1 MATAYSASAIPIV
14 VYQEDFQTDFTGG
27 ALSGQNGWSGGSQQI
42 HTGNGVSHGN
52 GVNDPTKHTS
62 LYTIPSDA
70 LSVSIESAMRMRG
83 YNGPQFGNLMG
94 PVDSSGDA
102 LFQFGSDDNTNN
114 FLVLDENGF
123 EVVRTNLTDGN
134 ALISYEHFL
143 FDVLFTVDFTGA
155 SPLGSFA
162 VRKDGQSSFSTVAS
176 GINLG
181 LTAEDPSSLTGLFLK
196 SQTGSDW
203 VDDLMVSYEPI
214 PEPSTFVLF
223 GVGIFGVLGLLYRQR
238 RRKKSE

>member
-1 MATAYSASAIPIV
+1 MSENLTFSPHSAKQDGYWVKS
-14 VYQEDFQTDFTGG
+14 QFCGD
-27 ALSGQNGWSGGSQQI
+27 QQI
-42 HTGNGVSHGN
+42 HTGNGVSHGKN
-52 GVNDPTKHTS
+52 YNRGEDELPTPHTS

-70 LSVSIESAMRMRG
+70 LSVSIESRMRMRG
-83 YNGPQFGNLMG
+83 YNGEQFGNLMG

-134 ALISYEHFL
+134 QLISDRHKL
-143 FDVLFTVDFTGA
+143 FDVLFTVDFTSA

-162 VRKDGQSSFSTVAS
+162 VRREDQSSFSTVAS
-176 GINLG
+176 GIDLG
-181 LTAEDPSSLTGLFLK
+181 LTAAHQDPSSWTGLFLQ
-196 SQTGSDW
+196 SQTPSDW
-203 VDDLMVSYEPI
+203 VDDLTVSYEPI